1 MEMKMGNKNKI
12 TKRQAKTNAIY
23 KMILCAITLC
33 IVMAIML
40 AIYNGTVPAKL
51 AEYEA
56 EKNMEHTAWLVHY
69 GSYVPPVIVIAV
81 VLTCFY
87 SYGATYEPVITQKR
101 KAIIVGIVF
110 AFTYLVLFTYAL
122 LSSPGWNLPAA
133 EGEEEI
139 KTMFENCA
147 GWFFAQLIPFMILL
161 SYHLVRASSEKKEL
175 LENE

>member
-1 MEMKMGNKNKI
+1 MENKNAI
-12 TKRQAKTNAIY
+12 TERHAKTNAIY
-23 KMILCAITLC
+23 KMILCAIALC
-33 IVMAIML
+33 IIMTVML
-40 AIYNGTVPAKL
+40 AMYNSTIPAKL
-51 AEYEA
+51 AEF
-56 EKNMEHTAWLVHY
+56 EKDGKMEHTAWLVHY
-69 GSYVPPVIVIAV
+69 GSYVPPVIVVAV

-87 SYGATYEPVITQKR
+87 SYGAPYEPVVTQKR
-101 KAIIVGIVF
+101 KAIIVGVVF

-147 GWFFAQLIPFMILL
+147 GWFFAQLVPFMILL